1 MVETG
6 AVRPAVCSART
17 VAVFGPAGRV
27 LLLLRT
33 LTVTANTESR
43 PALLPSRQRL
53 SEHNIR
59 HQEQQQLQHRHPI
72 MQLTC
77 QYLLNLGRKNVL
89 SPSEWKY
96 LRGFPGLAKS
106 RQWFIALRPLGVFVS
121 RDLQDRTDQP
131 TTTDNS
137 GQRKQLVKLDK
148 IK

>member
-33 LTVTANTESR
+33 LTR

-72 MQLTC
+72 MQLTR
-77 QYLLNLGRKNVL
+77 QYLLNLGRKNIL

-137 GQRKQLVKLDK
+137 GQRTHLEKLK
-148 IK
+148 N